1 MKKLK
6 LLTLA
11 LLAFMITATAQDLP
25 KPSPFADVL
34 QRVGL
39 TDIKIEYSRPGVKER
54 KIFGDL
60 LPFDKIWR
68 TGANAATTVSFST
81 DVDFGGVNVKAG
93 TYSVFTIPGEGEW
106 KMMLNTDLGA
116 SEGSY
121 KAENTVAEV
130 TTKSLESNFRETM
143 IFLFDN
149 VKDESADLILEWEKT
164 RIVVP
169 IKVAAKE
176 EAVKNIE
183 AKINELENAYG
194 VYNSSAKYYLD
205 AGLDLDKAL
214 DWSKKSVAIKSVFW
228 NVYTLSLIY
237 EAKGDKKMAI
247 ATAKKSLE
255 LSEKANYAPYIKMNK
270 ENIAKWSK

>member
-130 TTKSLESNFRETM
+130 TAKSLESNFRETM